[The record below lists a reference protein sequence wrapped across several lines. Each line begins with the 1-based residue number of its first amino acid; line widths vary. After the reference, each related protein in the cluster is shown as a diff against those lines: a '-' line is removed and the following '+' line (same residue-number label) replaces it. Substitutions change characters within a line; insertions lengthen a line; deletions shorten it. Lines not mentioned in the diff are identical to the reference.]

1 VAGAAGDAPVRHV
14 DAGGVR
20 TAYTEHGPAGGDA
33 VVLLHG
39 GLVGGSTWDRQLP
52 ALVQR
57 WRVLV
62 PDRRGHGRTPDVD
75 GPFTYEAMAADTAAF
90 LAAVGIDGPVHL
102 VGWSD
107 GANVALQLA
116 FDRPELVRS
125 AVAIGVN
132 VRPEGLHP
140 AFVATMEEDLAGPEG
155 EALGARYA
163 TESPDGREHWP
174 VVVAKTIAMWRTGP
188 SLSWA
193 DCARIT
199 CPVLVLAGDDDCIT
213 YEHTTGLFEAL
224 PHGQLAVVPGTS
236 HLVQRE
242 KPALVNELVTTFLDD
257 PTPRRRLPLR
267 HPPTAAGPA
276 PVASRP

>member
-1 VAGAAGDAPVRHV
+1 V
-14 DAGGVR
+14 
-20 TAYTEHGPAGGDA
+20 GGD
-33 VVLLHG
+33 
-39 GLVGGSTWDRQLP
+39 TWDKQLP
-52 ALVQR
+52 ALADR

-62 PDRRGHGRTPDVD
+62 PDRRGHGRTPDVP
-75 GPFTYEAMAADTAAF
+75 GAFTYEAMAADTAAF
-90 LAAVGIDGPVHL
+90 LEALGVPGPVHL

-116 FDRPELVRS
+116 FERPDLVRS
-125 AVAIGVN
+125 VVAIGVN

-140 AFVATMEEDLAGPEG
+140 AFVATMEGDMAGPEG
-155 EALGARYA
+155 AALAGLYG
-163 TESPDGREHWP
+163 TQSPDGIEHWP
-174 VVVAKTIAMWRTGP
+174 VVVAKTIEMWRTGP
-188 SLSWA
+188 SLSWS

-224 PHGQLAVVPGTS
+224 PAGQLAVVPGTS

-242 KPALVNELVTTFLDD
+242 KPALVNTLIVDFLSD

-267 HPPTAAGPA
+267 FPA
-276 PVASRP
+276 SP

>member
-1 VAGAAGDAPVRHV
+1 VTLGGAEVQRVDIAGVP
-14 DAGGVR
+14 
-20 TAYTEHGPAGGDA
+20 TAYTEHGPADGDV

-39 GLVGGSTWDRQLP
+39 GLVGGDTWDKQLP
-52 ALVQR
+52 ALLER

-62 PDRRGHGRTPDVD
+62 PDRRGHGRTPDVA

-90 LAAVGIDGPVHL
+90 LAAVGVAGAVHV

-116 FDRPELVRS
+116 FDRPEVVRS
-125 AVAIGVN
+125 VVAIGVN

-140 AFVATMEEDLAGPEG
+140 AFVATMEEDMAGPEG
-155 EALGARYA
+155 AALGDRYGA
-163 TESPDGREHWP
+163 QSPDGRAHWP
-174 VVVAKTIAMWRTGP
+174 VVVAKTIDMWRSGP

-224 PHGQLAVVPGTS
+224 PAGQLAVVPGTS
-236 HLVQRE
+236 HLVLRE
-242 KPALVNELVTTFLDD
+242 RPALVNALIVEFLND
-257 PTPRRRLPLR
+257 PTPRRRQPLR
-267 HPPTAAGPA
+267 FSGG
-276 PVASRP
+276 S